1 MSSPHEPILLI
12 MTTSQSPSVV
22 PKTYNTTNITIIDSV
37 IMGEIVL
44 DPKENKQI
52 NATITLE
59 YGNGI
64 NISSA
69 DNIEISRCQLS
80 LFLLSCQYYN
90 IA

>member
-1 MSSPHEPILLI
+1 
-12 MTTSQSPSVV
+12 MTTSSVV
-22 PKTYNTTNITIIDSV
+22 PKTYNTTNITIIDLV
-37 IMGEIVL
+37 IMGDIVL
-44 DPKENKQI
+44 DSEENKQI

-64 NISSA
+64 KISSA

-90 IA
+90 IAYNYRYIWCARLQYH